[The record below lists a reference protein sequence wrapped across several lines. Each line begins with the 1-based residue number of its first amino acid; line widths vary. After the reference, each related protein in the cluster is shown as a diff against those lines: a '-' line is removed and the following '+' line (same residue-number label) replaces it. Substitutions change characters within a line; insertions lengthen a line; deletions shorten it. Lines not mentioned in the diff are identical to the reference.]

1 MNEPAVLTIS
11 LDTQGIRVEGPVT
24 DKMLCYAMLEMARD
38 AIKDQQRPQ
47 EPKIQAPSL
56 ADIPALTRRQ

>member
-1 MNEPAVLTIS
+1 MNEAAVLTIS
-11 LDTQGIRVEGPVT
+11 LDEKGIRVEGPVT

-38 AIKDQQRPQ
+38 AIKEGTRP